1 MTAASTRPTT
11 VVVDLDAIRAN
22 VATLRRTVDPALL
35 CVVVK
40 ADGYGH
46 GAVEVAHAAS
56 AAGAASFAVAVVEE
70 GTVLRRSGIDAPILV
85 LAEVPPAGLP
95 AALGDDLSLT
105 VGTRDAITAAADV
118 ARELGVVARLH
129 LKVDTGMHRI
139 GAAPDDVVPLARMIV
154 DDPSLRLDAVWT
166 HLAVADEP
174 ERPDTSEQEERFA
187 LVEARLAS
195 AGIDVPMVHLANSA
209 GSIAHPT
216 ARRDLARCGIAV
228 YGLAPS
234 PQLEGRVPLV
244 PAMSVTSQVAA
255 VRRVEAGEGI
265 SYGHRFVTTRPTTIV
280 TVPIGYAD
288 GVPRRLGAVG
298 GEVLIGGRRRPIA
311 GTITM
316 DQLMV
321 DCGDDE
327 VAIGD
332 EVVLIGGQGGERI
345 EAWDWADLVGTIG
358 YEIVCGFGPRLP
370 RRYVSSETDAQGNTS
385 MYTSSS

>member
-1 MTAASTRPTT
+1 VTAATTRPTT
-11 VVVDLDAIRAN
+11 VVVDLDAIRTN
-22 VATLRRTVDPALL
+22 VATLRATVAPALL

-46 GAVEVAHAAS
+46 GAVEVAQAAT
-56 AAGAASFAVAVVEE
+56 AAGAACFAVAVVEE
-70 GTVLRRSGIDAPILV
+70 GVVLRRSGIDAPILV
-85 LAEVPPAGLP
+85 LAEVPTAGLA
-95 AALGDDLSLT
+95 AALADDLSLT
-105 VGTRDAITAAADV
+105 VGTREAITAAGDV
-118 ARELGVVARLH
+118 ARDLGVVARLH
-129 LKVDTGMHRI
+129 LKVDTGMHRL
-139 GAAPDDVVPLARMIV
+139 GASPDDVVPLAQMIV
-154 DDPSLRLDAVWT
+154 DEPSLHLDAVWT

-174 ERPDTSEQEERFA
+174 ERPDTKEQEERFA
-187 LVEARLAS
+187 RVEARLAD

-216 ARRDLARCGIAV
+216 VRRDLTRCGVAV

-234 PQLEGRVPLV
+234 PELDGRVPLV
-244 PAMSVTSQVAA
+244 PAMSVTSEVAA
-255 VRRVEAGEGI
+255 VRRVEAGEGV

-321 DCGDDE
+321 DCGDDD
-327 VAIGD
+327 VVIGD
-332 EVVLIGGQGGERI
+332 EVVLIGRQGDERI
-345 EAWDWADLVGTIG
+345 DAWDWARLVDTIG

-370 RRYVSSETDAQGNTS
+370 RRYVSSATSAQGSTS